1 MADLSLRSV
10 KKVYDNTVV
19 AVQEFSLE
27 IADKEFIVLVGPSG
41 CGKSTTLR
49 MVAGLEDITEG
60 ELYIGG
66 RKVNTV
72 PPKDRDIAMV
82 FQNYA
87 LYPHMTV
94 YDNIAYGL
102 KLRKFP
108 KRVIDEKVREA
119 AEILDITELLKRKP
133 KALSGGQRQRVAIGR
148 AIVREPQVF
157 LMDEPLSN
165 LDAKLRNQMRSEI
178 IKLRQKVNTTFIYVT
193 HDQTEAM
200 TLGDRIVIMRDGFVQ
215 QVGTPQEVFHHPAN
229 LFVAGFIGTPQM
241 NVFDG
246 RLVREGSRYFA
257 ELDGTVR
264 IELSA
269 EKEERLRK
277 CGVETQPVKLGLR
290 PEHLTLTDSG
300 NAVCAAVDV
309 SEMMGSA
316 VHIHVSACGKDV
328 VIVVPLSEEEDGD
341 AIPLGTPVRF
351 TFRGSAAHVFDVE
364 TGRNLEYPI
373 AQAPEPAPEP
383 PPTELPAPVPVPE
396 PVPEPVPAPVPAPEP
411 IPEPVIPQSV
421 FDPLPEIP
429 PEELGD
435 PFAEDGEEG

>member
-1 MADLSLRSV
+1 MADLSLRQV
-10 KKVYDNTVV
+10 KKIYDNTVV
-19 AVQEFSLE
+19 AVQSFNLE

-49 MVAGLEDITEG
+49 MVAGLEEITEG
-60 ELYIGG
+60 EIYIGG

-108 KRVIDEKVREA
+108 KRVIDQKVREA

-241 NVFDG
+241 NMFDAQ
-246 RLVREGSRYFA
+246 LTREGSRYFV
-257 ELDGTVR
+257 ELGGLRV
-264 IELSA
+264 EMSP
-269 EKEERLRK
+269 EKTARLLGRN
-277 CGVETQPVKLGLR
+277 VESQPVKLGLR
-290 PEHLTLTDSG
+290 PEHLTLTDRDD
-300 NAVCAAVDV
+300 AIFAAVDV

-316 VHIHVSACGKDV
+316 VHIHVSACGRDV
-328 VIVVPLSEEEDGD
+328 VIVVPLGEEEESESLPMGQ
-341 AIPLGTPVRF
+341 PVRF

-364 TGRNLEYPI
+364 QGHNLEYEWKSMEAPVEEPP
-373 AQAPEPAPEP
+373 AEAAPEPAAEVLPPEEEEP
-383 PPTELPAPVPVPE
+383 AAPAPV
-396 PVPEPVPAPVPAPEP
+396 
-411 IPEPVIPQSV
+411 
-421 FDPLPEIP
+421 
-429 PEELGD
+429 GD
-435 PFAEDGEEG
+435 PFTD